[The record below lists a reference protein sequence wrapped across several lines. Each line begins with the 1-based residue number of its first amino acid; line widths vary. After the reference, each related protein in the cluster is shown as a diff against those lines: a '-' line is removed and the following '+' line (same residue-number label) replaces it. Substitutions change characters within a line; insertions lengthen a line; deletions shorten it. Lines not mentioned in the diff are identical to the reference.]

1 MKKIILLSVFVAFTA
16 IANAQ
21 VTSLSEDF
29 GTCDSTSGGEHP
41 TGWTAYSAV
50 GDQNWTCYSTF
61 GVTFGTPCIQ
71 INGYFG
77 GNFANEDWL
86 ITPRLDMSSYTNPFF
101 NFYARY
107 KFPGDSLHVMYST
120 NYSGTGNPSA
130 SGVTW
135 TELSKNNTFVND
147 TNWTLFSCGVNAIKA
162 TPFYVA
168 FKYTSTN
175 SDGSRWTIDSVHTSL
190 FPTSV
195 EDVNSKNMPVTVIGE
210 AGNGNISLS
219 FTTFEAG
226 EFTVNVNDMTG
237 RKVYS
242 QTVQA
247 NAGNNSVRLND
258 VNISSG
264 IYIVEVRNAHT
275 FGLTKVSIK

>member
-1 MKKIILLSVFVAFTA
+1 
-16 IANAQ
+16 
-21 VTSLSEDF
+21 
-29 GTCDSTSGGEHP
+29 
-41 TGWTAYSAV
+41 
-50 GDQNWTCYSTF
+50 
-61 GVTFGTPCIQ
+61 
-71 INGYFG
+71 
-77 GNFANEDWL
+77 
-86 ITPRLDMSSYTNPFF
+86 
-101 NFYARY
+101 
-107 KFPGDSLHVMYST
+107 
-120 NYSGTGNPSA
+120 
-130 SGVTW
+130 
-135 TELSKNNTFVND
+135 
-147 TNWTLFSCGVNAIKA
+147 
-162 TPFYVA
+162 
-168 FKYTSTN
+168 
-175 SDGSRWTIDSVHTSL
+175 VHTSL

-195 EDVNSKNMPVTVIGE
+195 EEVNSKNMPVTVIGE